1 MNTLSPNEA
10 VKQAAKMVGG
20 VSSLAR
26 LVGVSGPA
34 VTQWTT
40 GFRQVP
46 AERCPLIERA
56 TQGAVRCEALRPDVD
71 WGVLRQVSDQRVAA

>member
-1 MNTLSPNEA
+1 MKTMTPNEA
-10 VKQAAKMVGG
+10 VKQAAKLVGG
-20 VSSLAR
+20 VSALAR

-56 TQGAVRCEALRPDVD
+56 TEGEIRCENLRPDVD
-71 WGVLRQVSDQRVAA
+71 WAVLRENGQREAA